1 MIRTDALNSFV
12 SSAATRRGRE
22 RLSLA
27 SIPSSAYSFI
37 DFTKMNSP
45 RLAAGVGLNEGSVDL
60 YRGATSNS
68 GREPGVIDR
77 SGRLYFP
84 TSGEARYEYVDGKCS
99 GLRISA
105 GTTNYLA
112 NTLTFGTSGQTWNWV
127 QTNMT
132 GAGTLNA
139 IGPDGA
145 TSAVTLTATGA
156 NATILQNRGALASV
170 WQRRFSVWLRRV
182 SGSGDIQL
190 TYNPAGGY
198 TTVTLTSSWTR
209 FTISAESGDVNSG
222 IRIVTSGDVIEAAFP
237 MVELTYNSAPSDETV
252 GNASCASAAEQL
264 SAFPVWKPSQGL
276 TVICSVNMTT
286 RGQDVPSYLTLAM
299 DDGADTFVAGSFSRN
314 PLDAFD
320 DAGSW
325 DANSAEW
332 GSANPVDATRDRT
345 DPIRT
350 FGVSLKSGVALVSE
364 NGSGEQLVDNVEF
377 PWNSNM
383 YFTLVASHLSVR
395 SLLFINSFSTQEYLD
410 QFTRG

>member
-37 DFTKMNSP
+37 DFTKANNP
-45 RLAAGVGLNEGSVDL
+45 RLVSAIGTNLGSVVLD
-60 YRGATSNS
+60 RVATTNS
-68 GREPGVIDR
+68 GREPGVINR
-77 SGRLYFP
+77 SGNLYFP
-84 TSGEARYEYVDGKCS
+84 ASGEARYEYVNGKCF
-99 GLRISA
+99 GLRISS

-156 NATILQNRGALASV
+156 NATILQNRGALGV
-170 WQRRFSVWLRRV
+170 VGTRRVSVWLRRV
-182 SGSGDIQL
+182 SGSGDIEL

-198 TTVTLTSSWTR
+198 TKVTLTSSWTR
-209 FTISAESGDVNSG
+209 FSISAASGSANSG
-222 IRIVTSGDVIEAAFP
+222 IRIATSGNVIEAAFP
-237 MVELTYNSAPSDETV
+237 MVEITTNPVPSDETV
-252 GNASCASAAEQL
+252 GNGSCVSAGEQL
-264 SAFPVWKPSQGL
+264 TAFPVWNPNQGL

-286 RGQDVPSYLTLAM
+286 RGQDASSYVNMAI
-299 DDGADTFVAGSFSRN
+299 DDGADNFVLGSISRN

-320 DAGSW
+320 DLGTW
-325 DANSAEW
+325 DSTSSTW
-332 GSANPVDATRDRT
+332 GSAEQIDVTQNRINS
-345 DPIRT
+345 IRT
-350 FGVSLKSGVALVSE
+350 LGISLKSGVALVSE
-364 NGSGEQLVDNVEF
+364 NGVGAQLVDNVDF
-377 PWNSNM
+377 PWNSDM
-383 YFTLVASHLSVR
+383 YFSLNANHISVR
-395 SLLFINSFSTQEYLD
+395 SLLFINSFSNQTYLD
-410 QFTRG
+410 KLTLG